1 MHASIRSNFAGAAAL
16 AALVLFAPR
25 GSAQFCAGPVHD
37 EPLVALGVF
46 ATGSALY
53 AAGALPSGAW
63 GIARFDGAQWT
74 SLPGAFDGPIGAV
87 AQTSFGLI
95 AGGSFGA
102 IDGAPRARIARFD
115 GQQWHALGDGIDGP
129 NAWLLSVHEH
139 AGRVYA
145 GGSFNGASGVSS
157 PNIASWDG
165 TSWHEVL
172 GGTDGIVRALASYAD
187 ALVVGG
193 DYDSA
198 GGLELHNIARWDGA
212 SWSSLG
218 SPELEPVWDLE
229 VSGTRL
235 YAASGA
241 LLQYVDGSW
250 QTLGARQPD
259 LDVRSIALGSNGI
272 YVHGAGLG
280 FCLAF
285 NDGPCLKRARFS
297 AGAWVDLGFDE
308 FNPSFSALSLA
319 AFEDAVYETGDTD
332 GLREYSA
339 APKLHAWGP
348 AHGPWY
354 GATQLALSLTCLDLL
369 QPATVSVD
377 GVPLATSI
385 VGPNSV
391 SAVIPA
397 NAFAATGPLELR
409 FEQGGEQ
416 IMVPGGFVSRPSLG
430 VQTFALFAQNIKFRV
445 HSTSGVGTAWILI
458 AGQQPAQA
466 LALPGIHALFE
477 LDLAS
482 GALLGSGALA
492 PDSALP
498 ATLGFVL
505 PLGTVPPAFEFRA
518 QAFVAEQTPSGI
530 QLAFTN
536 AVDVVAP

>member
-1 MHASIRSNFAGAAAL
+1 MHASIRSTCFGSAAL

-25 GSAQFCAGPVHD
+25 GSAQVCAGPVHD

-46 ATGSALY
+46 ATGSALH
-53 AAGALPSGAW
+53 AAGALGNGAW

-74 SLPGAFDGPIGAV
+74 SLPGAFDGAISAV

-95 AGGSFGA
+95 AAGSFGA
-102 IDGAPRARIARFD
+102 IDGAPCGSIARFD
-115 GQQWHALGDGIDGP
+115 GQQWHALGAGIDGGD
-129 NAWLLSVHEH
+129 AWVLSVHEH

-145 GGSFNGASGVSS
+145 GGSFESAGGVSS

-165 TSWHEVL
+165 ASWHEVL

-198 GGLELHNIARWDGA
+198 GGLALQNIASWDGA

-218 SPELEPVWDLE
+218 SPALGPVWDLE

-241 LLQYVDGSW
+241 LLQYVGGSW
-250 QTLGARQPD
+250 QTLGAQQPD
-259 LDVRSIALGSNGI
+259 LSVRSIALGSNGI
-272 YVHGAGLG
+272 YVHGPGLG
-280 FCLAF
+280 FCLSF
-285 NDGPCLKRARFS
+285 SNEPCLKRARFS
-297 AGAWVDLGFDE
+297 AGEWADLGFDE
-308 FNPSFSALSLA
+308 YAPMFNALSLA
-319 AFEDAVYETGDTD
+319 AFEDAVYETGDTA
-332 GLREYSA
+332 GLRVYSA

-354 GATQLALSLTCLDLL
+354 GATQLALHLTCLDPL

-385 VGPNSV
+385 DGPNAV
-391 SAVIPA
+391 SAVVPA
-397 NAFAATGPLELR
+397 HAFATTGPLELR

-416 IMVPGGFVSRPSLG
+416 IVVPGGFVSRPSLS
-430 VQTFALFAQNIKFRV
+430 VQTAALFAQNIKFRV
-445 HSTSGVGTAWILI
+445 HSGSGVGTAWILI
-458 AGQQPAQA
+458 AGQQPGQS
-466 LALPGIHALFE
+466 LALPGIHASFE

-492 PDSALP
+492 PDSAFF

-505 PLGTVPPAFEFRA
+505 PLGTVPPGFEFRA
-518 QAFVAEQTPSGI
+518 QAFVAEQTPSGV